1 MAALASGVFTGTSLA
16 FFDEA
21 FTGDLDAIYALTSGK
36 RWIISGWDLT
46 VHANS
51 VVCPIRL
58 ELGTRVVAA
67 SHMPVHGATA
77 GYPKNTWQLVGVNLT
92 GMINEALNI
101 AGGGTAA
108 VLNGT
113 IWCQQV

>member
-1 MAALASGVFTGTSLA
+1 MALASGVFTGSSLT
-16 FFDEA
+16 FFNEA
-21 FTGDLDAIYALTSGK
+21 FTGDLDAIYALVSGK

-51 VVCPIRL
+51 AVCPIRL
-58 ELGTRVVAA
+58 ELGSRVVAA

-77 GYPKNTWQLVGVNLT
+77 GFPKNTWQIIGCRLT
-92 GMINEALNI
+92 GQIDEALNI

-113 IWCQQV
+113 IFCQQV